1 MTNVIEI
8 PCFCRLGKLRMK
20 ASHAHMGILVVLAL
34 LLAGCCGVEPTTITQ
49 VPPAPVPVKSSS
61 SAVLHVIGVYQGA
74 LPEGADKRAWWAQCQ
89 AMKEANGNSAPLSPA
104 ECQPFLHAGR
114 EQRTVTVNVSDDSSP
129 IILGLMAYEPVTWHI
144 NAAPGVVIE
153 RVILSGYHQQQIT
166 GTGEAQVDVYSYD
179 NSPCERCVQKG
190 RFFYSYERVPRDMEM
205 AAGLRATSFQG
216 NYTGGTYQ
224 IFKGM
229 Q

>member
-1 MTNVIEI
+1 MKTSHSHIVIVG
-8 PCFCRLGKLRMK
+8 LMLW
-20 ASHAHMGILVVLAL
+20 LT
-34 LLAGCCGVEPTTITQ
+34 GCCGVEPTTITQ
-49 VPPAPVPVKSSS
+49 RPAPPAPVKVSS
-61 SAVLHVIGVYQGA
+61 SATLHVIGVYQGA
-74 LPEGADKRAWWAQCQ
+74 LPEVADKRPWWAQCQ
-89 AMKEANGNSAPLSPA
+89 AALQSAGSTEPLSPTQ
-104 ECQPFLHAGR
+104 CQPFLNASR
-114 EQRTVTVNVSDDSSP
+114 EQRTVTVNVNDDSSP

-166 GTGEAQVDVYSYD
+166 GTGDAQVDVYSYD

-190 RFFYSYERVPRDMEM
+190 RFFYSYERVPREMEM
-205 AAGLRATSFQG
+205 AAGVRASSFQG